1 MAANTNQSLDEPTN
15 VESLAGDLL
24 VGGDVIEAFVI
35 EQGLPETTDV
45 YYLRKI
51 GWPIGKLGPGQ
62 SAPLAAS
69 KKSILNYIRKLIAA

>member
-1 MAANTNQSLDEPTN
+1 MANMNQSHDESTN

-35 EQGLPETTDV
+35 EQGLPDTTDV

-62 SAPLAAS
+62 SAPLTAS
-69 KKSILNYIRKLIAA
+69 KKSILSYFRKLVAA